1 MKITHCKHCERS
13 CKLRVQADC
22 KDYLPIVGGIERMEK
37 EVRELYKQKEYAKA
51 KEIQEKINKYY
62 YFG

>member
-13 CKLRVQADC
+13 CKLKRTSDC
-22 KDYLPIVGGIERMEK
+22 KDYLPIVGGIERMEN
-37 EVRELYKQKEYAKA
+37 EVRELCRNKEFEKA
-51 KEIQEKINKYY
+51 KQVQGKIDKF